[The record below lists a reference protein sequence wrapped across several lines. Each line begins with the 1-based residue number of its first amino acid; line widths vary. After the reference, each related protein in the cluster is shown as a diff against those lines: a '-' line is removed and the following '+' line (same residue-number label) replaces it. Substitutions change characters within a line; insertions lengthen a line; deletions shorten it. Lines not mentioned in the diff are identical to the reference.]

1 MGVLMLRSVTFA
13 TLLAGFLAA
22 GSYGLAGEAIAQVQ
36 IEPVA
41 VTDQVA
47 PGTGDAL
54 FRDFRGPVINS
65 AGQTIFAGFLSASSG
80 DPAVIAPVDG
90 GLWADDW
97 GSLIMMA
104 REGDILP
111 GDSAA
116 LDEYFATVLKTSS
129 PDSFIG
135 ETSSDEPT
143 DDPSGAPA
151 IDDTNDTGLW
161 SEGSGSLALVAREG
175 DAAPGT
181 GGVVFDLFI
190 ASVINSAGE
199 AAFMANLRTGA
210 TGPVIDGSNDRG
222 LWSNG
227 SGSLALVA
235 REGDA
240 APGTGDALFDF
251 LNFVPLIDPLGK
263 MTFLGQLRAGSGSP
277 AVDGSNDLG
286 IWSERSGSLALVLR
300 EGDTAPGTGNARFDR
315 LSFLKTNG
323 AGKMAFMGNLR
334 PGTGSPVV
342 DSSNDK
348 GLWSEDSG
356 SLALLVR
363 EGDTA
368 PGTGGATF
376 NEFGIP
382 ALNTVGK
389 TAFVGFLNIG
399 SGSPAVEISNELGI
413 WSNHSGSLA
422 LVVREGD
429 IMPGTGNARLLRFNN
444 SFVINAAGDIA
455 FPGLLSFGTG
465 SPAVDGS
472 NNKGVWLK
480 NGNGLTLI
488 ARKGDI
494 APGTNNALF
503 ELFGTPVIND
513 AGETAFLGFLRPG
526 TGSPAVD
533 GSNDKGFWIADPS
546 GVLRLVVREGDP
558 LDVAPGDTRIISS
571 LSAFVSN
578 SAFSVGQDGN
588 VTSVNNGRLS
598 FNASFTD
605 GTSGIFVAFID
616 NEAPVADAGGPYIVD
631 EGGTVVLDA
640 SASSDA
646 DGDTHTF
653 TWDLDGDDVFE
664 TPGVSPVFSAMG
676 LDGPGTMTV
685 KVRVSD
691 GKSGVAIAS
700 AVVNIGNV
708 APVITTMTAPS
719 DPQPIGT
726 SVLVEASFTDA
737 GTPDTHSALFDW
749 GDGITT
755 AGTVTQGSGSG
766 SVQGSHS
773 YTVPGVYTVT
783 LTVTDDDGGSHSSI
797 FESVMVFDPNSG
809 FVKGNGTIDSPA
821 GAYADDPALT
831 GRARFTFNSKY
842 NPDDQA
848 FIGNT
853 KFQLN
858 IGDLRFASDTIQLL
872 TVSGAR
878 AQLTGTGTIKKR
890 AGSFGFMVI
899 AIDGEIDGGIDKFR
913 IRIWDA
919 GNTSI
924 VIYDNGLG
932 APDDADLST
941 GIRKGS
947 ITIQNK
953 NGV

>member
-22 GSYGLAGEAIAQVQ
+22 GPYGLAGEAIAQVQ
-36 IEPVA
+36 IKPVA

-54 FRDFRGPVINS
+54 FRDFRLPVINS
-65 AGQTIFAGFLSASSG
+65 VGQTIFAGFLSVGSG

-116 LDEYFATVLKTSS
+116 LDEYFDTVLENSS
-129 PDSFIG
+129 PDSFTG
-135 ETSSDEPT
+135 ETSSD
-143 DDPSGAPA
+143 DPMGAPVV
-151 IDDTNDTGLW
+151 DDTNDTGLW

-175 DAAPGT
+175 DAAPGA
-181 GGVVFDLFI
+181 GGVVFGLFI

-210 TGPVIDGSNDRG
+210 TGPVVDGSNDRG
-222 LWSNG
+222 LWSQG

-235 REGDA
+235 REGDT
-240 APGTGDALFDF
+240 APGTGNALFDV
-251 LNFVPLIDPLGK
+251 LNQVPTIDPAGK
-263 MTFLGQLRAGSGSP
+263 ITFLGKLRAGSGSP
-277 AVDGSNDLG
+277 TVDGSNDLG

-300 EGDTAPGTGNARFDR
+300 EGDTAPGAGNARFDR
-315 LSFLKTNG
+315 LKFLKTNG
-323 AGKMAFMGNLR
+323 FGQMAFMGNLR
-334 PGTGSPVV
+334 LGTGFPVV

-368 PGTGGATF
+368 PGSGGATF

-382 ALNTVGK
+382 ALSMAGK
-389 TAFVGFLNIG
+389 SAFVGFLNIG
-399 SGSPAVEISNELGI
+399 SGSPAVGISNDLGI
-413 WSNHSGSLA
+413 WSNHTGSLA
-422 LVVREGD
+422 LVVREDD
-429 IMPGTGNARLLRFNN
+429 IMPGTGNARLSRFNN
-444 SFVINAAGDIA
+444 AFVINSMGNIA
-455 FPGLLSFGTG
+455 FPGLLRIGTG
-465 SPAVDGS
+465 SPAVDS
-472 NNKGVWLK
+472 FNNSGIWLK
-480 NGNGLTLI
+480 NENGLALI
-488 ARKGDI
+488 AREGDI
-494 APGTNNALF
+494 APGTGNARF

-513 AGETAFLGFLRPG
+513 VGETAFLGFLRTG
-526 TGSPAVD
+526 TGSPAVG
-533 GSNDKGFWIADPS
+533 GSNDLGFWVADPS
-546 GVLRLVVREGDP
+546 GVLLLVVREGDP
-558 LDVAPGDTRIISS
+558 LEVAPGDTRIISS

-588 VTSVNNGRLS
+588 VTSINNGRLT

-605 GTSGIFVAFID
+605 GTSGVFVASIG
-616 NEAPVADAGGPYIVD
+616 NEPPVADAGGPYSVG
-631 EGGTVVLDA
+631 EGGTVILDA
-640 SASSDA
+640 SASSDM
-646 DGDTHTF
+646 DGDTLSF
-653 TWDLDGDDVFE
+653 AWDMDGDDVYE

-676 LDGPGTMTV
+676 LDGPGTVTV

-691 GKSGVAIAS
+691 GKNGVAIAS

-708 APVITTMTAPS
+708 APVITTLTVPF

-726 SVLVEASFTDA
+726 SVVAEANFTDA

-755 AGTVTQGSGSG
+755 AGTVTEASGSG
-766 SVQGSHS
+766 SAQASHS
-773 YTVPGVYTVT
+773 YMVPGVYTVT
-783 LTVTDDDGGSHSSI
+783 LIVTDDDGGSHSSI
-797 FESVMVFDPNSG
+797 FESVVVFDPTGG

-831 GRARFTFNSKY
+831 GQARFTFNSKY
-842 NPDDQA
+842 NADDQA
-848 FIGNT
+848 FTGNA
-853 KFQLN
+853 KFNLN
-858 IGDLRFASDTIQLL
+858 IVGLRFASDNIQWLTI
-872 TVSGAR
+872 SGAR
-878 AQLTGTGTIKKR
+878 AQFMGTGAIKNR
-890 AGSFGFMVI
+890 AGSYGFMVT
-899 AIDGEIDGGIDKFR
+899 AIDGDIDSGIDKFR

-919 GNTSI
+919 ANETI

-932 APDDADLST
+932 APDAADLST
-941 GIRKGS
+941 GIHKGS
-947 ITIQNK
+947 ITIQSK

>member
-1 MGVLMLRSVTFA
+1 MFRSVTFA
-13 TLLAGFLAA
+13 TLLALFVAA
-22 GSYGLAGEAIAQVQ
+22 GPFGLAREAIAQVQ

-47 PGTGDAL
+47 PDTGDAL

-65 AGQTIFAGFLSASSG
+65 AGQTIFAGFLRAGSG

-111 GDSAA
+111 GDSDA
-116 LDEYFATVLKTSS
+116 LDQYFATVLETSG
-129 PDSFIG
+129 PDSFTG

-143 DDPSGAPA
+143 DGPSTAPVV
-151 IDDTNDTGLW
+151 DDTNDTGLW

-175 DAAPGT
+175 DAAPDA
-181 GGVVFDLFI
+181 GGVVFDKFI

-210 TGPVIDGSNDRG
+210 TGPVVDGSNDRG
-222 LWSNG
+222 LWSQG

-235 REGDA
+235 REGDT
-240 APGTGDALFDF
+240 APGTGDALFDI
-251 LNFVPLIDPLGK
+251 LNFVPLIDPAGK
-263 MTFLGQLRAGSGSP
+263 ITFLAKLRSGTGSP
-277 AVDGSNDLG
+277 TVDGSNDLG
-286 IWSERSGSLALVLR
+286 IWSERMGSLALVLR
-300 EGDTAPGTGNARFDR
+300 EGDIAPGAGNARFDR

-323 AGKMAFMGNLR
+323 GGQMAFMGNLR
-334 PGTGSPVV
+334 LGTGSPAV

-356 SLALLVR
+356 SLALLTR
-363 EGDTA
+363 EGNTA

-399 SGSPAVEISNELGI
+399 TGSPAVDISNDLGI
-413 WSNHSGSLA
+413 WSNHTGSLT

-455 FPGLLSFGTG
+455 FPGLLHTGTG

-480 NGNGLTLI
+480 NESGLTLI

-494 APGTNNALF
+494 APGTDNALF

-526 TGSPAVD
+526 TGNPAVD
-533 GSNDKGFWIADPS
+533 GSNDLGFWVADS
-546 GVLRLVVREGDP
+546 LGVLRLVVREGDP
-558 LDVAPGDTRIISS
+558 LEVAPGDTRIISS

-588 VTSVNNGRLS
+588 VTSVNNGLLT

-605 GTSGIFVAFID
+605 GTSGVFVTPPD
-616 NEAPVADAGGPYIVD
+616 NEAPVADAGGPYVVI

-646 DGDTHTF
+646 DGDTLSF
-653 TWDLDGDDVFE
+653 AWDLDGDNVFE
-664 TPGVSPVFSAMG
+664 TSGVSPVFSAAG
-676 LDGPGTMTV
+676 LDGPGTVTV

-700 AVVNIGNV
+700 AAVNIGNL
-708 APVITTMTAPS
+708 APVITTFTAPS
-719 DPQPIGT
+719 DPQQIGI
-726 SVLVEASFTDA
+726 SVAAEASFTDA

-755 AGTVTQGSGSG
+755 SGTVTEASGSG
-766 SVQGSHS
+766 SVQGSHV
-773 YTVPGVYTVT
+773 YTVPGVHTVI
-783 LTVTDDDGGSHSSI
+783 LTVTDDDGGSTTSV
-797 FESVMVFDPNSG
+797 FESVVVFDPNSG
-809 FVKGNGTIDSPA
+809 FVKGNGTFDSPA
-821 GAYADDPALT
+821 GAYADDPALA
-831 GRARFTFNSKY
+831 GQARFNFNSKY
-842 NPDDQA
+842 NADDQA

-858 IGDLRFASDTIQLL
+858 IGGLRFASGNIQWLTI
-872 TVSGAR
+872 SGAW
-878 AQLTGTGTIKKR
+878 AQFTGTGTIKNR
-890 AGSFGFMVI
+890 AGAYGFMVT
-899 AIDGEIDGGIDKFR
+899 AIDGDIVSGIDKFR

-919 GNTSI
+919 ANDTI
-924 VIYDNGLG
+924 FIYDNGLG
-932 APDDADLST
+932 APDAADLST

-947 ITIQNK
+947 ITIQSK